1 MLIQDLLNNRLIVWD
16 IETTGLLI
24 NKDKIIQVAAVE
36 VVNGEITRYYEQKVK
51 PVIGEKN
58 GKPILR
64 PINKEALEVHKISLE
79 SLENEPV
86 LNDVVNDIKD
96 FFSGATLIAHNG
108 DSFDAPFLD
117 QEFRNI
123 GSDLRLKD
131 FIKGKIDT
139 LFLSRCFESKQKKHS
154 LDAITQRHSS
164 NELFKKIEI
173 KEWNSDKIKVVN
185 PAERFERHDALID
198 CVLLAK
204 VFLELT
210 NKNVWDLTKLKNF
223 EEKIKPIEFS
233 SFTLPQDYTPVIV
246 NITEEENIKN
256 MSYLEEMEK
265 ENKGK
270 VPSLMKE
277 ELLKQ
282 QGDNKINNY
291 SKPKL

>member
-1 MLIQDLLNNRLIVWD
+1 MLIQELLKNRLIVWD
-16 IETTGLLI
+16 IETTGLSVD
-24 NKDKIIQVAAVE
+24 KDKIIQVAAVE
-36 VVNGEITRYYEQKVK
+36 IVNGEITRFYEQKVK

-58 GKPILR
+58 GKPVLR

-86 LNDVVNDIKD
+86 LADVVGDIKE

-108 DSFDAPFLD
+108 DSFDTPFLD
-117 QEFRNI
+117 REFKNI
-123 GSDLRLKD
+123 GSDLKLKD

-139 LFLSRCFESKQKKHS
+139 LFLSRCFESKQKKHN

-164 NELFKKIEI
+164 NELFKKIEV
-173 KEWNSDKIKVVN
+173 KEWNSDKVKVVN

-210 NKNVWDLTKLKNF
+210 SKNIWDLTKLKNF

-233 SFTLPQDYTPVIV
+233 AFTLPQDYTPILV
-246 NITEEENIKN
+246 NISEEDNVKN
-256 MSYLEEMEK
+256 MSYLDEMEK

-277 ELLKQ
+277 ELLNQ
-282 QGDNKINNY
+282 QNVDSKSNYARPKI
-291 SKPKL
+291 